1 MGPIAPN
8 EDNRRTV
15 HVSQPK
21 TTRQGLWIGPHV
33 FHMKFDTID
42 VRVNTKRIYHRR
54 LYTLQLLAFGH
65 DRSGLLSSSWGLLS
79 ATCSCKRLLL
89 SSSFMTMTIWDD
101 DFSSPS
107 DSLMEVLRRTF
118 STRNCVTKI
127 ASRDSHSVKASFH
140 QSVVSRRKWKISRRK

>member
-42 VRVNTKRIYHRR
+42 VRVNMKRIYHRR
-54 LYTLQLLAFGH
+54 LYTLQLLAFEH

-89 SSSFMTMTIWDD
+89 SSSFMLPQWRYEIMT
-101 DFSSPS
+101 SP
-107 DSLMEVLRRTF
+107 DSFPMEVLF
-118 STRNCVTKI
+118 STRYCVTKI
-127 ASRDSHSVKASFH
+127 AWRNCQGQFSSVSGESPEMENK
-140 QSVVSRRKWKISRRK
+140 